1 MNQVVV
7 KQEKSGYQIVEA
19 YKSLRTNL
27 QFCGEDKKVIAV
39 TSCTPNEGKSSVSMQ
54 LGISLAE
61 SGKRVILIDAD
72 LRKSVLLGRTKT
84 QKSVRGLAHFLSGQ
98 ATLEDVIC
106 STNVKNFYMIYS
118 GPFPPNPA
126 ELLGGKNFRSLLNA
140 LRKVYDYVI
149 VDTPPLGSVIDSAI
163 VAEICDGS
171 IMVIESGVI
180 SYRFAQEVKSQL
192 ERSNCPL
199 LGVVLNKVD
208 MQKQSVQ
215 IWRLRPG
222 GGRLT
227 AMKKGIVA
235 GLIVLCVAL
244 GAGTAAVVVT
254 DDRKG
259 PEIELPA
266 DGDVTYEEGS
276 DTAPLLEGVTATDEK
291 DGDVTDS
298 LMIENI
304 FPNDDH
310 TSASVVYAAKDS
322 HNNVSKATRRV
333 NYKAAAE
340 DTPAENEATQE
351 TDNSGAAD
359 ESAPAAEEPQ
369 QNDTEGTKNETD
381 AQMEIEAL
389 PAESPKLY
397 LNTYDKTSYIKE
409 MTDDADSQESLFNQI
424 EIDGDVD
431 TAVPGDYTL
440 TYHVTDSDG
449 NRSNAAVL
457 TVHVQ

>member
-1 MNQVVV
+1 MP
-7 KQEKSGYQIVEA
+7 I
-19 YKSLRTNL
+19 LRI
-27 QFCGEDKKVIAV
+27 GSSWK
-39 TSCTPNEGKSSVSMQ
+39 NENT
-54 LGISLAE
+54 E
-61 SGKRVILIDAD
+61 
-72 LRKSVLLGRTKT
+72 T
-84 QKSVRGLAHFLSGQ
+84 VRGLAHFLSGQ

-199 LGVVLNKVD
+199 LGVVLNKVV
-208 MQKQSVQ
+208 MQKQAYGKYGKIRSDTNME
-215 IWRLRPG
+215 ITARR
-222 GGRLT
+222 RT
-227 AMKKGIVA
+227 INAMKKGIVA

-276 DTAPLLEGVTATDEK
+276 DTASLLEC
-291 DGDVTDS
+291 
-298 LMIENI
+298 
-304 FPNDDH
+304 
-310 TSASVVYAAKDS
+310 
-322 HNNVSKATRRV
+322 
-333 NYKAAAE
+333 
-340 DTPAENEATQE
+340 
-351 TDNSGAAD
+351 
-359 ESAPAAEEPQ
+359 
-369 QNDTEGTKNETD
+369 
-381 AQMEIEAL
+381 
-389 PAESPKLY
+389 
-397 LNTYDKTSYIKE
+397 SYC
-409 MTDDADSQESLFNQI
+409 N
-424 EIDGDVD
+424 G
-431 TAVPGDYTL
+431 
-440 TYHVTDSDG
+440 
-449 NRSNAAVL
+449 
-457 TVHVQ
+457 